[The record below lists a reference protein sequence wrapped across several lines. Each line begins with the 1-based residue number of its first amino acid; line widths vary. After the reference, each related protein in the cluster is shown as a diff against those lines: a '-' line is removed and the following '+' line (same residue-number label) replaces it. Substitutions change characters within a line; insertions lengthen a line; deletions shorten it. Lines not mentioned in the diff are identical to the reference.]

1 MKFLAGEFLGLMGGV
16 GLVYD
21 SLLGG
26 IATWIITAIITILA
40 IIGLITVIWFLAGGI
55 WKNRKK
61 REETDGQYWLRTGKV
76 KK

>member
-1 MKFLAGEFLGLMGGV
+1 MRFIAGEFLGLMGGV

-21 SLLGG
+21 TLLGG
-26 IATWIITAIITILA
+26 IATWIITAVVTILT
-40 IIGLITVIWFLAGGI
+40 IIGLVTVIYFFAGGI

-61 REETDGQYWLRTGKV
+61 RGETDGQYWLRTGKA